1 MFIFCGVCVM
11 CISRSVEV
19 CVIVCWCLMV
29 MCKLFVWSVWSCVCE
44 NGYVQVI
51 WLECMVVCMCKR

>member
-1 MFIFCGVCVM
+1 M